1 MTKTLDYQLG
11 LVPYSRATLIDK
23 IKAQLSDHRFQ
34 HVLRVE
40 QTAIDLAEHYGAD
53 VERASIAG
61 LVHDYAKQRPD
72 AEYRQLIQQE
82 KFDPDLLNYGNGIWH
97 GVVGAYLIEKELQI
111 HDTAI
116 LNAVRRHTIG
126 APEMTALDQILF
138 VADFIE
144 PGRDFP
150 GIEAARE
157 AAYDSLAAGVRYE
170 VANTLQFLLARQ
182 QKIYPKTI
190 ATYNAWVAK

>member
-11 LVPYSRATLIDK
+11 LVPYSRTTLVDK

-126 APEMTALDQILF
+126 APEMTTLDQILF

-150 GIEAARE
+150 GVEAARE
-157 AAYDSLAAGVRYE
+157 AADESLAAGVRYE

>member
-11 LVPYSRATLIDK
+11 LVPYSRTTLVNK

-111 HDTAI
+111 HDAAI

-126 APEMTALDQILF
+126 APEMTTLDQILF

-150 GIEAARE
+150 GVEAARE
-157 AAYDSLAAGVRYE
+157 AADESLAAGVRYE